1 MPDRGT
7 SVKRTAFATVALS
20 ALLVAP
26 PASAAD
32 AARGKALFAA
42 CIACHSET
50 SDAQGPSLKGV
61 AGRKAGSL
69 EDFRYSSAMKRAD
82 IVWDAANLR
91 DYLHDPQAKVKG
103 NHMPFSGF
111 ASMKDAEDVAAYLE
125 GYR

>member
-1 MPDRGT
+1 MIP
-7 SVKRTAFATVALS
+7 TAFGAVALGV
-20 ALLVAP
+20 LLAAS

-32 AARGKALFAA
+32 AVHGKALFAA

-50 SDAQGPSLKGV
+50 GDAQGPSLKGV

-111 ASMKDAEDVAAYLE
+111 VSVKDAEDVAAYLE